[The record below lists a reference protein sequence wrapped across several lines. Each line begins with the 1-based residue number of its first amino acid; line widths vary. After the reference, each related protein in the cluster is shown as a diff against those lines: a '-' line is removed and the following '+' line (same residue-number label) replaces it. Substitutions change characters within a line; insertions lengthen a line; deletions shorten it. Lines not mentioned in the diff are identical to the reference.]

1 MDNSPMIETALADLQ
16 RRDIVGRI
24 WTRDHTVWKPDPTEI
39 ADRLGWLNV
48 TDSMREQG
56 PSLQAF
62 AQEVRNDGIRHV
74 LLLGMGGSSLGP
86 EVVRQTFG
94 SAPGFPA
101 LLVLDSTVPDAV
113 QAVTVEIDPAA
124 TLFVVSSKSD
134 TTTEPLAFYSHFRG
148 LVEKAVGKEKAG
160 RHFAAITDPGTPL
173 EDLAHEQ
180 GFRRVFPNPPDIG
193 GRYSV
198 LSYFGLVPAALVGVD
213 LQRLLDRADFMR
225 DECAPFVPHH
235 DNPGTRLGA
244 TLGTLA
250 LQGRD
255 KLTLVTSPSIASFGL
270 WAEQLIAESTGK
282 EARGIIPVADE
293 PFVDPIFYDDDRQ
306 FVYLRLEGDDNDN
319 TDAAIAAIESSGQT
333 VFRLELR
340 DLYDLGAEFFRWEF
354 ATAVAGAIMGIH
366 PFDQPNVQQAKDE
379 TVDGLKEHRR
389 SGRLPRMD
397 APGSLADLL
406 ANAKQGDYLAIMA
419 YIRQTPETDE
429 ALTNLRR
436 IVTERHHI
444 ATTLGYGP
452 RFLHSTGQVHK
463 GGPESGLFLQLT
475 TDYTEDIPVP
485 GESYTFGV
493 LANAQAQGDLK
504 ALLDLGRRVA
514 RVRLTS
520 GDESE
525 IGRLADEVSNAP
537 LRSTT

>member
-1 MDNSPMIETALADLQ
+1 MIETALADLQ

-24 WTRDHTVWKPDPTEI
+24 WNRDHTVWKPDPTEV

-48 TDSMREQG
+48 TDSMHEQVT
-56 PSLQAF
+56 SLQAF
-62 AQEVRNDGIRHV
+62 AQDVRSDGIRHV

-94 SAPGFPA
+94 STPGFPE

-113 QAVTVEIDPAA
+113 QAMTREIDPAA
-124 TLFVVSSKSD
+124 TLFVVSSKSG
-134 TTTEPLAFYSHFRG
+134 TTTEPLAFYSHFRD
-148 LVEKAVGKEKAG
+148 LVEQAVGKEKAG
-160 RHFAAITDPGTPL
+160 RHFVAITDPGTPL
-173 EDLAHEQ
+173 ENLGNEQ
-180 GFRRVFPNPPDIG
+180 AFRRVFPNPPDIG

-225 DECAPFVPHH
+225 GECAPFVPHH
-235 DNPGTRLGA
+235 DNPGARLGA

-282 EARGIIPVADE
+282 EGRGIIPVAGE
-293 PFVDPIFYDDDRQ
+293 PLMDPGFYDDDRQ
-306 FVYLRLEGDDNDN
+306 FVYLRLDDDDNAD
-319 TDAAIAAIESSGQT
+319 TDAAIAAIESSGQP
-333 VFRLELR
+333 VVRLELR

-354 ATAVAGAIMGIH
+354 ATAVAGAILGIQ

-389 SGRLPRMD
+389 SGRLPKVD
-397 APGSLADLL
+397 TPGSLAALL
-406 ANAKQGDYLAIMA
+406 ANARQGDYLAIMA
-419 YIRQTPETDE
+419 YIRQTPETDK
-429 ALTNLRR
+429 ALAELRR
-436 IVTERHHI
+436 MVTERHHI

-463 GGPESGLFLQLT
+463 GGPDSGLFLQLT
-475 TDYTEDIPVP
+475 TDHQKDIPVP

-493 LANAQAQGDLK
+493 LADAQAQGDLK
-504 ALLDLGRRVA
+504 ALKDLGRRVA
-514 RVRLTS
+514 RIRLTS
-520 GDESE
+520 GDEPE
-525 IGRLADEVSNAP
+525 IMRLAGEVSNAP
-537 LRSTT
+537 LRSGT